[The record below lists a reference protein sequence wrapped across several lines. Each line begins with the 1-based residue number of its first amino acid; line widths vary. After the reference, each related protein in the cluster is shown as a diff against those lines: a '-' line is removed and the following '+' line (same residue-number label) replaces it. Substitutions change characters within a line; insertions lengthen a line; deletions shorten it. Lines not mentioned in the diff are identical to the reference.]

1 MSGQTGIKTLLDK
14 AKQVIQNYQQTRKLH
29 VNNGE
34 SLKDHGQSATE
45 EYVGSP
51 LEIGNELLITI
62 DIIKM
67 ATGLSKNALGRVVII
82 DQLSANQENDI
93 KASAFGIQVNVD
105 MKVAQQ
111 MRTAY
116 LRREQA
122 WS

>member
-1 MSGQTGIKTLLDK
+1 MSGQSGIKTLLDK
-14 AKQVIQNYQQTRKLH
+14 AKQVIQNYQQARKLH
-29 VNNGE
+29 VHNQE
-34 SLKDHGQSATE
+34 SLKDHGQLATE

-82 DQLSANQENDI
+82 DQLSVNQENDI